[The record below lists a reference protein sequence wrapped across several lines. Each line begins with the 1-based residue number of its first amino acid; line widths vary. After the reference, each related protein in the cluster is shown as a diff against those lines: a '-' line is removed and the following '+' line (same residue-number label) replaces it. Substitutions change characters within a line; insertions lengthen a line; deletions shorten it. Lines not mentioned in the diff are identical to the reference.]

1 VKIKP
6 RGALLAHG
14 INGLTESREAP
25 LGLDPIESRVAKLR
39 PGRSE
44 LGGARPNRAL
54 YDFVKAWA

>member
-1 VKIKP
+1 M
-6 RGALLAHG
+6 GEDQASLAH
-14 INGLTESREAP
+14 GLTESREAP

>member
-1 VKIKP
+1 MKIKP
-6 RGALLAHG
+6 RGALLAHC
-14 INGLTESREAP
+14 LTESREAP